1 MNSFEENIK
10 KQQLLQKSF
19 AETFTGQNEV
29 FKIVEVLRKAGVPED
44 EMIEKAKY
52 IRREGTKGNY
62 KYIYEEPKDSGK
74 FKQIKG
80 DEVWG
85 EKWRKKSKE
94 EIQKEIE
101 YIKKELKVNPNDIGK
116 TNESFKRK
124 LDYLNELIKQPENKN
139 STQNKED
146 QKAKIA
152 KVMREFKEGKLK
164 SSSGEVVKDKEQA
177 IAIALSEAGL
187 SKK

>member
-29 FKIVEVLRKAGVPED
+29 FKIIETLQKAGVPED

-52 IRREGTKGNY
+52 IRREGAPGNY
-62 KYIYEEPKDSGK
+62 KYIYEEPKSNFGDSGK
-74 FKQIKG
+74 K
-80 DEVWG
+80 D
-85 EKWRKKSKE
+85 KKSQSSDL
-94 EIQKEIE
+94 QKAEQ
-101 YIKKELKVNPNDIGK
+101 
-116 TNESFKRK
+116 T
-124 LDYLNELIKQPENKN
+124 
-139 STQNKED
+139 ED

-164 SSSGEVVKDKEQA
+164 SSSGEVITDKKQA

-187 SKK
+187 SRE